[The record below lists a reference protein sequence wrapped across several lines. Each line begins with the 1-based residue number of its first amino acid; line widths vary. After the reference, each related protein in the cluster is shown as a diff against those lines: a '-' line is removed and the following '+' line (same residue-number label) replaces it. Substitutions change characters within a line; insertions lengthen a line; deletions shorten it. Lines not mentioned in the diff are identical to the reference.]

1 MIYLYCLIS
10 LGASYVVSIL
20 ISNLLVK
27 KVNSDYEK
35 LKREK
40 AEINVKWIRW
50 SRREK

>member
-10 LGASYVVSIL
+10 LCASYIVSIL
-20 ISNLLVK
+20 LSNLLVK
-27 KVNSDYEK
+27 KVNNDYEK

-40 AEINVKWIRW
+40 AEINIKWVRW